1 MHSWCLKHHSTQPI
15 YIFNREN
22 PQNSESPNGP
32 KRGLDFIA
40 LDFITLLHY
49 CLHCNSLWWVT
60 AIPDNVDMRLYLKD
74 QNQCVHPNFCI
85 HVTCNASISNVSFVA
100 KWCHTTCC
108 RAHKPAPSNKTC
120 INSNLS
126 NLILRCQIHW
136 DKILNLNWKR
146 KQSILLHF
154 FALVLFLFYL
164 YQNSAW
170 TCWMQ
175 RKIVFSL
182 LF

>member
-1 MHSWCLKHHSTQPI
+1 M
-15 YIFNREN
+15 
-22 PQNSESPNGP
+22 
-32 KRGLDFIA
+32 GL
-40 LDFITLLHY
+40 Y
-49 CLHCNSLWWVT
+49 SKN
-60 AIPDNVDMRLYLKD
+60 

-154 FALVLFLFYL
+154 FLPWYYFFSIFIKTLSRLVECKEKNSFLFAFLIGHLVLGIL
-164 YQNSAW
+164 
-170 TCWMQ
+170 
-175 RKIVFSL
+175 K
-182 LF
+182 